1 MNVEWSESAVRHL
14 QGIHDYITTDSKQ
27 YALRMVDRITRTSV
41 GIAAL
46 PEAGHIVPEYDSPS
60 VREVIHSPYRIIYS
74 VGAERITILAVI
86 HAARLLPDDVR
97 LI

>member
-1 MNVEWSESAVRHL
+1 MNVDWSESAIRHL
-14 QGIHDYITTDSKQ
+14 QAIHDYIAADSEQ

-60 VREVIHSPYRIIYS
+60 VREVIQSPYRIIYS
-74 VGAERITILAVI
+74 VSAERITILAVI